1 MALNQEDAITIAKQI
16 LQVVDY
22 DIYKEVLSE
31 AEDDPESFTLLDEIV
46 DIIGEYV
53 KINP

>member
-1 MALNQEDAITIAKQI
+1 MALNQEDVIAMAKQI
-16 LQVVDY
+16 LHAVDY

-31 AEDDPESFTLLDEIV
+31 ELDDPESFTLLDEIV
-46 DIIGEYV
+46 DIIGGYV